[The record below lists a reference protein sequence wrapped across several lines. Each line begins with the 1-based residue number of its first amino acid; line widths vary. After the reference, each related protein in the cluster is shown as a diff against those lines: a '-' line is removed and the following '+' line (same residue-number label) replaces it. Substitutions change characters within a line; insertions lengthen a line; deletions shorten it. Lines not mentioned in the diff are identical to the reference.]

1 MPPATNYD
9 HKKTVNYLPKVHKTK
24 GLTNAQIEIF
34 KALEKKYVHEG
45 RAVDS
50 SFYEGTQLREQLA
63 AIRFDSLLDIDEPI
77 IPRFILEF
85 YASVGLSSS
94 DEGYLSLHFTLNGN
108 LVNIPLDQF
117 GEVLGI
123 PSQGTCIYSDKW
135 SLTILD
141 SNLDR
146 TAPYA
151 TPLQSKEVIR
161 EHLFIPK
168 NNPTRM
174 YRGREVARDPFAMEL
189 NELRPEF
196 KKMEDVLRANVMCTI
211 GNRDHINA
219 CLCHMM
225 YNISTRQPFNL
236 AYYVAKR
243 MCDIPVQSKI
253 AMPYGMLLT
262 RLYRAFA
269 PARPNHLGFVP
280 DYNEIEHTFVPLS
293 DFRVSVD
300 KGKRPRVPTSSSS
313 SSMSED
319 DGMPNSRIP
328 PPEYLSHLPPIQ
340 HESAEY
346 RNIKG
351 MVKNLGRWMMK
362 LHKGMKKLKKKLS

>member
-9 HKKTVNYLPKVHKTK
+9 HKRTVNYLPEVHKTK

-45 RAVDS
+45 RVVDS

-63 AIRFDSLLDIDEPI
+63 TIRFDSLLDIDEPI

-151 TPLQSKEVIR
+151 TPL
-161 EHLFIPK
+161 
-168 NNPTRM
+168 
-174 YRGREVARDPFAMEL
+174 
-189 NELRPEF
+189 
-196 KKMEDVLRANVMCTI
+196 
-211 GNRDHINA
+211 
-219 CLCHMM
+219 
-225 YNISTRQPFNL
+225 
-236 AYYVAKR
+236 
-243 MCDIPVQSKI
+243 
-253 AMPYGMLLT
+253 
-262 RLYRAFA
+262 
-269 PARPNHLGFVP
+269 
-280 DYNEIEHTFVPLS
+280 
-293 DFRVSVD
+293 
-300 KGKRPRVPTSSSS
+300 
-313 SSMSED
+313 
-319 DGMPNSRIP
+319 
-328 PPEYLSHLPPIQ
+328 
-340 HESAEY
+340 
-346 RNIKG
+346 
-351 MVKNLGRWMMK
+351 
-362 LHKGMKKLKKKLS
+362 